1 MKNEQKSY
9 TDMNTQEK
17 AQAIY
22 RYMVNEQREAL
33 ANLLMELSFDNST
46 DPIMTIEDWVDDV
59 KEYGDIYELIQI
71 AQQSKELDIDDNYI
85 RTSLYYYGYATSNN
99 VIDLVDEDEAVDW
112 IANALDDRYAA
123 IDSLED
129 IDKVMR
135 IKFN

>member
-22 RYMVNEQREAL
+22 NYMVDEQREAL
-33 ANLLMELSFDNST
+33 ANLLIDLSLDT
-46 DPIMTIEDWVDDV
+46 TEPIMMIEDWIEDYRETGNLFDLV
-59 KEYGDIYELIQI
+59 QI
-71 AQQSKELDIDDNYI
+71 AQDSKELDLNDDYI
-85 RTSLYYYGYATSNN
+85 RTSIYYYGYATGDN
-99 VIDLVDEDEAVDW
+99 VIDLVDEGEAVDW
-112 IANALDDRYAA
+112 IASALDDRYAA

>member
-22 RYMVNEQREAL
+22 TYMVDEQREAL
-33 ANLLMELSFDNST
+33 ANLLIDLSLDTT
-46 DPIMTIEDWVDDV
+46 DPIMMMEDWVEDYRETGNLFD
-59 KEYGDIYELIQI
+59 LIQI
-71 AQQSKELDIDDNYI
+71 AQDSKELDLNDDYI
-85 RTSLYYYGYATSNN
+85 RTSIYYYGYATSDN

-112 IANALDDRYAA
+112 IASALDDRSDL
-123 IDSLED
+123 IDD
-129 IDKVMR
+129 IDKVMQ

>member
-33 ANLLMELSFDNST
+33 ENLLLDLSVNT
-46 DPIMTIEDWVDDV
+46 TEPIMKVEEWVDDFR
-59 KEYGDIYELIQI
+59 EFGNLYDLIQI
-71 AQQSKELDIDDNYI
+71 AQQSKELDLDDEYI
-85 RTSLYYYGYATSNN
+85 RTNLYYYGYATSDN
-99 VIDLVDEDEAVDW
+99 VINLVDEDEAVDW

>member
-22 RYMVNEQREAL
+22 TYMVDEQRGAL
-33 ANLLMELSFDNST
+33 ANLLLDLSLDT
-46 DPIMTIEDWVDDV
+46 TEPIMMMEDWVEDYRETGNLFD
-59 KEYGDIYELIQI
+59 LIKI
-71 AQQSKELDIDDNYI
+71 AQDSKELDLNDDYI
-85 RTSLYYYGYATSNN
+85 RTSIYYYGYATSDN
-99 VIDLVDEDEAVDW
+99 VIDLVDEGEAVEW
-112 IANALDDRYAA
+112 IENALDDQSDL
-123 IDSLED
+123 IDD